1 MKKQTEQT
9 LRARLANH
17 RNKLARFYDN
27 GGPAAGGSIDRFTA
41 VYLRPLTDQ
50 KTGSPIAWEYAA
62 MNSYPF
68 HPQGFG
74 QHGETRNGPAD
85 WPRIPSLGR
94 RNHLGKRIRFADL
107 PPDCQRLVVQDL
119 IS

>member
-1 MKKQTEQT
+1 MKKQTDQS
-9 LRARLANH
+9 LRARLANP

-27 GGPAAGGSIDRFTA
+27 GESADRYTA
-41 VYLRPLTDQ
+41 VYLAPMIQ
-50 KTGSPIAWEYAA
+50 KDGTRYTPDCF
-62 MNSYPF
+62 SYVGMDANPF

-74 QHGETRNGPAD
+74 QHGESDRGPVD
-85 WPRIPSLGR
+85 FPHCRLGR

-119 IS
+119 LA

>member
-9 LRARLANH
+9 LRARLANP

-27 GGPAAGGSIDRFTA
+27 GESADRYTAAYLAQQSNAGGQRWFWYRGMSVHPSD
-41 VYLRPLTDQ
+41 
-50 KTGSPIAWEYAA
+50 
-62 MNSYPF
+62 
-68 HPQGFG
+68 PQGFG
-74 QHGETRNGPAD
+74 CSGESTGTPVDYPVAR
-85 WPRIPSLGR
+85 LGR

>member
-9 LRARLANH
+9 LRARLANP

-27 GGPAAGGSIDRFTA
+27 GGPEAGGSFDRFTA
-41 VYLRPLTDQ
+41 AYLDQ
-50 KTGSPIAWEYAA
+50 QSNAGGQRWFWYRGMSAH
-62 MNSYPF
+62 PF
-68 HPQGFG
+68 DPQGFG
-74 QHGETRNGPAD
+74 CSGESTGTPVDYPVAR
-85 WPRIPSLGR
+85 LGR